1 MLATQAGIMT
11 TMLPSMLLSGFMY
24 PIENMPWPLRLL
36 AALIPA
42 RYFIEGLRGILL
54 VGNGLVELWPQAL
67 CLTLFA
73 VLMLLAS
80 AAAFRRRL
88 A

>member
-1 MLATQAGIMT
+1 MT

-36 AALIPA
+36 AALVPA
-42 RYFIEGLRGILL
+42 RYFIEALRGNLL
-54 VGNGLVELWPQAL
+54 KGNSLVELWPQAL
-67 CLTLFA
+67 CLMLFA
-73 VLMLLAS
+73 GSMFFAS
-80 AAAFRRRL
+80 AVAFRRRL